1 MSKKIIHAALLGLGT
16 VGTGVYKVLKSQEE
30 EMEQKIGAAVAIKK
44 ILVRNLKKAAAKLQ
58 EPELLTDSWQEILED
73 ESIDIIIEV
82 MGGIHPAK
90 EYITA
95 ALRAGKHVVTA
106 NKDLVAS
113 FGGELLDCAAEH
125 HCDFLFEASVA
136 GGIPIIRPLKQCLA
150 GNHISEVVGI
160 VNGTTNFILTKMTQE
175 HMEFADALALATRL
189 GYAEADPTADIQ
201 GYDAG
206 RKVAIMASI
215 AFNSRVTFEDV
226 STEGITHISSKDIRY
241 AKELG
246 CVIKL
251 LGVAKNAENG
261 IEVKVQP
268 MLVPEGHPLA
278 SVNDSFNAVFVHGD
292 AVDDAMFYGRG
303 AGELPTAS
311 AIVGDVFDIV
321 RNILFQCTGRI
332 SCTCY
337 KELPIKKQEE
347 TESRFFLRLHV
358 DDKPGV
364 LAGIA
369 SVLGNYNVSIAQMI
383 QKHRKEDFAEIV
395 VVTSEVR
402 EGNFHD
408 AMLIIEGMEAVH
420 KISSVIRV
428 YGEQE

>member
-303 AGELPTAS
+303 AGELPTAG

-369 SVLGNYNVSIAQMI
+369 SVLGNYKVSIAQMI

>member
-369 SVLGNYNVSIAQMI
+369 SVLGNYKVSIAQMI

-402 EGNFHD
+402 EGNLHD

>member
-369 SVLGNYNVSIAQMI
+369 SVLGNYKVSIAQMI

-395 VVTSEVR
+395 DVTSEVR

-408 AMLIIEGMEAVH
+408 AMLIIEGMKAVH

>member
-30 EMEQKIGAAVAIKK
+30 EMEQKIGAAVAIKKILVRNLKKAAAKLQEPELLTDSWQEILEDESIDIIIEVMGGIHPPEFPASCLSAVPAPAVAIKK

-175 HMEFADALALATRL
+175 HMEFADAF
-189 GYAEADPTADIQ
+189 P
-201 GYDAG
+201 
-206 RKVAIMASI
+206 S
-215 AFNSRVTFEDV
+215 
-226 STEGITHISSKDIRY
+226 
-241 AKELG
+241 
-246 CVIKL
+246 
-251 LGVAKNAENG
+251 
-261 IEVKVQP
+261 
-268 MLVPEGHPLA
+268 
-278 SVNDSFNAVFVHGD
+278 
-292 AVDDAMFYGRG
+292 
-303 AGELPTAS
+303 
-311 AIVGDVFDIV
+311 
-321 RNILFQCTGRI
+321 
-332 SCTCY
+332 
-337 KELPIKKQEE
+337 
-347 TESRFFLRLHV
+347 
-358 DDKPGV
+358 
-364 LAGIA
+364 
-369 SVLGNYNVSIAQMI
+369 
-383 QKHRKEDFAEIV
+383 
-395 VVTSEVR
+395 
-402 EGNFHD
+402 
-408 AMLIIEGMEAVH
+408 
-420 KISSVIRV
+420 
-428 YGEQE
+428 

>member
-369 SVLGNYNVSIAQMI
+369 SVLGNYKVSIAQMI

-395 VVTSEVR
+395 IVTSEVR

>member
-44 ILVRNLKKAAAKLQ
+44 ILIRNLKKAAAKLQ

-369 SVLGNYNVSIAQMI
+369 SVLGNYKVSIAQMI